1 MSVSKS
7 NNGTPRTATYRIT
20 PAGGKIVHADNG
32 TYNVNVVAGT
42 VKDTRGN
49 AVAAGLVGTFVFN
62 VP

>member
-1 MSVSKS
+1 M
-7 NNGTPRTATYRIT
+7 RD
-20 PAGGKIVHADNG
+20 ADNG